1 MYWINIFTWKYSYN
15 MYRLLI
21 NMYSMYCNN
30 WKMYKDPQPVVA
42 GTSSRNG
49 RTLKFVDWQNVVAY
63 EVADKNGNLIFI
75 SEGLL
80 KADQTA
86 SFAIDKD
93 WEEGFKVYAV
103 SAKGERTEI
112 KL

>member
-1 MYWINIFTWKYSYN
+1 
-15 MYRLLI
+15 
-21 NMYSMYCNN
+21 
-30 WKMYKDPQPVVA
+30 MYKDPQPVVA